1 MTFQKPIRRSK
12 LNESSQKENSDSI
25 IEEELYVSKLMKII
39 TRDFFPE
46 LHKIQ
51 DTYNKQT
58 KKIIFFLIFF
68 IKKVKEG
75 LMKVKEK

>member
-12 LNESSQKENSDSI
+12 LNDSSQKENSDSI

-51 DTYNKQT
+51 DTCNK
-58 KKIIFFLIFF
+58 
-68 IKKVKEG
+68 
-75 LMKVKEK
+75 